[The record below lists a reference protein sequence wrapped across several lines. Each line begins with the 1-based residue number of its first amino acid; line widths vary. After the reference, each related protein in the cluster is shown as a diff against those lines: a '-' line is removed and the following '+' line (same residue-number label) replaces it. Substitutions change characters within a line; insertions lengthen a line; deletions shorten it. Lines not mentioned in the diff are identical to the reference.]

1 MYLKDLA
8 IHIVDLQTWLG
19 NALKG
24 DSYDF
29 IKDHKPLEFTTFKN
43 LAIYLEVKEN
53 LEFVKYSQPD
63 FWMQSFT
70 ITARDHII
78 MKAPKIAVLRS
89 LITNH
94 LTSITEG
101 N

>member
-1 MYLKDLA
+1 M
-8 IHIVDLQTWLG
+8 
-19 NALKG
+19 
-24 DSYDF
+24 
-29 IKDHKPLEFTTFKN
+29 
-43 LAIYLEVKEN
+43 KEN

-70 ITARDHII
+70 ITAGDHII

-94 LTSITEG
+94 LTSSITEG